1 MKKNA
6 APPTP
11 IPARAP
17 VRSDDIIK
25 CHGDGCKKRE
35 LCLRFTTPPKA
46 KWQAYF
52 LIGVNIKNVDECQF
66 FRQKVIAD
74 VPAQSVEAGEPKEP
88 DLFSNE

>member
-35 LCLRFTTPPKA
+35 LCLRFTTPPKP

-74 VPAQSVEAGEPKEP
+74 VPPQSVEAGEPKEP
-88 DLFSNE
+88 DLFSND